1 MPRRVPTKPAPIA
14 LLPAVLLLLT
24 GCSGDVPDRA
34 GSHPAA
40 VASATPTDPVEPESS
55 ATTDPTAELPFPG
68 VAPAAGLVVAGEG
81 ASVSVPDG
89 WRRTAALT
97 GLDQGATGPGAT
109 LVLVDQQELGTGM
122 DLPDLTIAQEGRI
135 ILRGMRQ
142 VDPEGHYRLA
152 APLDVGGV
160 QVVHAVGTDRRGRH
174 VERFSGAHRGRLV
187 GLDLEVTKARLEAEP
202 DLVAS
207 IVNSWTW
214 Q

>member
-1 MPRRVPTKPAPIA
+1 MA
-14 LLPAVLLLLT
+14 LLPAVVLLLA
-24 GCSGDVPDRA
+24 GCSGDEPGRA
-34 GSHPAA
+34 RSSPTP
-40 VASATPTDPVEPESS
+40 VASVTPADPLAPESS
-55 ATTDPTAELPFPG
+55 STTDPTAELPFPG
-68 VAPAAGLVVAGEG
+68 VAPAVGLVVAGES
-81 ASVSVPDG
+81 ASVSVPGG

-122 DLPDLTIAQEGRI
+122 DLPELTVAQEGRI

-142 VDPEGHYRLA
+142 VDPDGRYRLA
-152 APLDVGGV
+152 APIDVGGV

-187 GLDLEVTKARLEAEP
+187 GLDLEVTKARLKAEP

-207 IVNSWTW
+207 IVNTWTW
-214 Q
+214 R